1 MLANHSEIISDY
13 ELKPYTTLKVGGN
26 AQKAYLP
33 VSVGSMID
41 AIKSADKN
49 GEEYTIIGAGSNL
62 LISSQGVEG
71 ATILTKN
78 LKDVIQI
85 EDNKIYALCGAK
97 SSAFSKAAYDAGLK
111 GAEFLIGIPGSIGG
125 AIYMNAGAHGQN
137 IKDIIESVKVLD
149 MKTYEILEIPAHN
162 LDFTYRSSTFMKKK
176 YIILS
181 GIFKMDNGDKN
192 QMKELMDF
200 HVNYRA
206 EHHPPLTEYS
216 AGSTF
221 RNPEGD
227 YAANL
232 LEKVGAKEYIENGR
246 VRFSQK
252 HANFLYNFNNAS
264 SDDVVRLMYT
274 MWDRVYKEFNIKLHP
289 EIRFVGKKTVE
300 EEKLWKIMTKQ

>member
-1 MLANHSEIISDY
+1 MVVSHTVIEKDY
-13 ELKPYTTLKVGGN
+13 DLMNSTTLKVGGS
-26 AQKAYLP
+26 AKTAVFP
-33 VSVGSMID
+33 VSVGDMVQTIRD
-41 AIKSADKN
+41 VTGR
-49 GEEYTIIGAGSNL
+49 GEEYSIIGAGSNL
-62 LISSQGVEG
+62 LISSQGINGV
-71 ATILTKN
+71 AILTRT

-85 EDNKIYALCGAK
+85 EDDKIYALCGAK
-97 SSAFSKAAYDAGLK
+97 SSAFSKAAYDIGLK

-137 IKDIIESVKVLD
+137 IKDIIDSVKVFDL
-149 MKTYEILEIPAHN
+149 KSQEILEIPAN
-162 LDFTYRSSTFMKKK
+162 KLDFSYRTSSFMKKH

-181 GIFKMDNGDKN
+181 GIFKLNKGDKN
-192 QMKELMDF
+192 QIKEKMDF

-221 RNPEGD
+221 RNPEGE

-252 HANFLYNFNNAS
+252 HANFLYNFNGAS
-264 SDDVVRLMYT
+264 STDVVRLMYT
-274 MWDRVYKEFNIKLHP
+274 MWDRVYKKFDIKLHP
-289 EIRFVGKKTVE
+289 EIRFVGNMTKE
-300 EEKLWKIMTKQ
+300 EEKLWKIMTKR